1 MYEIIADNMLLYSP
15 QIESQGYIVTNP
27 TLTKEVNRAGCLEF
41 SIPPNH
47 PFYGKLEKLRTI
59 VRVLQNG
66 IEIWRGRVLSTEK
79 NFYLMQK
86 IVCEGELAFLNDTLV
101 PPYDY
106 SNGITLGNYFTFLVN
121 SYTNRCAPA
130 RMIQPG
136 IVTNA
141 SSGTIINDY
150 SESYTITLSELTNK
164 LTDTAGGYLK
174 IRRENGVAYLDY
186 LDILSDRCDQVI
198 EFGNNLI
205 DLTEFID
212 ASEVYS
218 ILLPLGKQDDD
229 GNHLTISSV
238 NGGSRYL
245 VNQAAVN
252 TFGPIVRTAEF
263 SDIEN
268 PSTLLAEGQKILSK
282 AVEAATTITVK
293 AVDLYLLGA
302 EVGSLDAGSIVR
314 VKSAPHG
321 IDADFL
327 CSKVEINMESPDQ
340 STYTFGLASSSLT
353 DKQFNHNRK
362 TQQQIDQTKSDL
374 EDDIGDSLEE
384 SKSYTDK
391 KWHEVTTS
399 QDEFKVEYGRKIT
412 EIEDNITTVTEDVSN
427 LSVRADEIATS
438 VSQTK
443 TELEGEIERSK
454 TEMKSEVSQTASQIY
469 AKVSSVETKA
479 DDAGTTASSAYS
491 EAIMAANKVS
501 LVVSGGSSSSS
512 MTINPDF
519 ISLVSNKVEISSGIS
534 DIKGA
539 IYSNGY
545 GVYVAQSAG
554 TLYLGQ
560 SGCTTYCKGQ
570 LYAGYMYVEGQL
582 HVETNCVV
590 DGQVHA
596 RSGLFDSWCYSPDW
610 TNGSDRK
617 LKTDIQEL
625 SEDLFSEF
633 IFSLKPVEY
642 RYKEDTSRKLRFGF
656 IAQDIKEELKEIGY
670 GDTGALVT
678 AAKFKEDDEE
688 ETLTLSYTDIIA
700 PLVSA
705 VQSLH
710 KKVEALTQEVEALK
724 KGASV
729 NGEYS
734 ELS

>member
-15 QIESQGYIVTNP
+15 KIESQGYIVTDP
-27 TLTKEVNRAGCLEF
+27 TLTKEVNRAGSLEF
-41 SIPPNH
+41 SMPPNH
-47 PFYGKLEKLRTI
+47 PFYGKLVKLRTI

-66 IEIWRGRVLSTEK
+66 VEIWRGRVLSTEK

-106 SNGITLGNYFTFLVN
+106 SNGVTLGNYFTFLVN

-130 RMIQPG
+130 RMIRPG

-198 EFGNNLI
+198 EFGSNLI

-229 GNHLTISSV
+229 GNYLTISSV

-245 VNQAAVN
+245 INQAAVN

-263 SDIEN
+263 SDIDN
-268 PSTLLAEGQKILSK
+268 PSTLLAEGQKLLSK

-314 VKSAPHG
+314 VKSVPHG

-362 TQQQIDQTKSDL
+362 TQQQIDQTKNDL

-399 QDEFKVEYGRKIT
+399 QDEFKVEYGKKVT
-412 EIEDNITTVTEDVSN
+412 EIEGKITTVTEDVSN

-443 TELEGEIERSK
+443 TELEGDIERSK
-454 TEMKSEVSQTASQIY
+454 TEMKSEVSQTANQIY
-469 AKVSSVETKA
+469 SKVSSVETKA
-479 DDAGTTASSAYS
+479 DSANSTANEAYS
-491 EAIMAANKVS
+491 EAIQTANKLS
-501 LVVSGGSSSSS
+501 LVVTSGSSSSS
-512 MTINPDF
+512 MTINPNF
-519 ISLVSNKVEISSGIS
+519 ISIVSQQVEVSSGIS
-534 DIKGA
+534 DIKLLISGN
-539 IYSNGY
+539 SY

-554 TLYLGQ
+554 TLYLGS
-560 SGCTTYCKGQ
+560 SGSYTYCKGS
-570 LYAGYMYVEGQL
+570 LSCGYLVCEGQIRGMGNL
-582 HVETNCVV
+582 VI
-590 DGQVHA
+590 DGQLSA
-596 RSGLFDSWCYSPDW
+596 YSAIFTGKCQASDFV
-610 TNGSDRK
+610 TKSDRR
-617 LKTDIQEL
+617 LKKDIQEL
-625 SEDLFSEF
+625 NEEESSAF
-633 IFSLKPVEY
+633 IYGLTPVRY
-642 RYKEDTSRKLRFGF
+642 RYISGGRDVDYFGF
-656 IAQDIKEELKEIGY
+656 IAQEVEESL
-670 GDTGALVT
+670 T
-678 AAKFKEDDEE
+678 AAGYDTQQGGIVSEDEDGFLALDYTKF
-688 ETLTLSYTDIIA
+688 TA
-700 PLVSA
+700 PLVKT
-705 VQSLH
+705 VQALE
-710 KKVEALTQEVEALK
+710 KRVAALEAKLAAQE
-724 KGASV
+724 GR
-729 NGEYS
+729 
-734 ELS
+734 

>member
-15 QIESQGYIVTNP
+15 KIESQGYIVTDP
-27 TLTKEVNRAGCLEF
+27 TLTKEVNRAGSLEF
-41 SIPPNH
+41 SMPPDH
-47 PFYGKLEKLRTI
+47 PFYGKLVKLRTI

-66 IEIWRGRVLSTEK
+66 VEIWRGRVLSTEK

-121 SYTNRCAPA
+121 SYTNQCTPA
-130 RMIQPG
+130 RMIRPG

-164 LTDTAGGYLK
+164 LIDTAGGYLK

-198 EFGNNLI
+198 EFGSNLI

-229 GNHLTISSV
+229 GNYLTISSV

-245 VNQAAVN
+245 INQAAVN

-263 SDIEN
+263 SDIDN
-268 PSTLLAEGQKILSK
+268 PSTLLAEGQKLLSK

-314 VKSAPHG
+314 VKSVPHG

-362 TQQQIDQTKSDL
+362 TQQQIDQTKNDL

-399 QDEFKVEYGRKIT
+399 QDEFKVEYGKKVT
-412 EIEDNITTVTEDVSN
+412 EIEGKITTVTEDVSN

-443 TELEGEIERSK
+443 TELEGDIERSK

-469 AKVSSVETKA
+469 SKVSSVETKA
-479 DDAGTTASSAYS
+479 DSANSTANEAYS
-491 EAIMAANKVS
+491 EAIQTANKLS
-501 LVVSGGSSSSS
+501 LVVTSGSSSSS
-512 MTINPDF
+512 MTINPNF
-519 ISLVSNKVEISSGIS
+519 ISIVSQQVEVSSGIS
-534 DIKGA
+534 DIKLLISGN
-539 IYSNGY
+539 SY

-554 TLYLGQ
+554 TLYLGS
-560 SGCTTYCKGQ
+560 SGSYTYCKGS
-570 LYAGYMYVEGQL
+570 LSCGYLVCDGQIRGMGNLVIDGQL
-582 HVETNCVV
+582 S
-590 DGQVHA
+590 A
-596 RSGLFDSWCYSPDW
+596 YSAIFAGKCQASDFV
-610 TNGSDRK
+610 NKSDRR
-617 LKTDIQEL
+617 LKKDIQEL
-625 SEDLFSEF
+625 NEEESTAF
-633 IFSLKPVEY
+633 IYGLTPVRYRYISGGRDVEY
-642 RYKEDTSRKLRFGF
+642 FGF
-656 IAQDIKEELKEIGY
+656 IAQEVEESL
-670 GDTGALVT
+670 T
-678 AAKFKEDDEE
+678 AAGYDARQCAIISEDEDGFLALDYTKF
-688 ETLTLSYTDIIA
+688 TA
-700 PLVSA
+700 PLVKT
-705 VQSLH
+705 VQALE
-710 KKVEALTQEVEALK
+710 KRVAALEAKLAAQE
-724 KGASV
+724 G
-729 NGEYS
+729 G
-734 ELS
+734 

>member
-15 QIESQGYIVTNP
+15 KIESQGYIVTDP
-27 TLTKEVNRAGCLEF
+27 ILTKEVNRAGSLEF
-41 SIPPNH
+41 SMPPNH
-47 PFYGKLEKLRTI
+47 PFYGKLVKLRTI

-66 IEIWRGRVLSTEK
+66 VEIWRGRVLSTEK

-130 RMIQPG
+130 RMIRPG

-164 LTDTAGGYLK
+164 LIDTAGGYLK

-198 EFGNNLI
+198 EFGSNLI

-229 GNHLTISSV
+229 GNYLTISSV

-245 VNQAAVN
+245 INQAAAN

-263 SDIEN
+263 SDIDN
-268 PSTLLAEGQKILSK
+268 PSTLLAEGQKLLSK

-314 VKSAPHG
+314 VKSVPHG

-340 STYTFGLASSSLT
+340 STYTFGLASGSLT

-362 TQQQIDQTKSDL
+362 TQQQIDQTKNDL

-399 QDEFKVEYGRKIT
+399 QDEFKVEYGKKVT
-412 EIEDNITTVTEDVSN
+412 EIEGKIKTVTEDVSN

-443 TELEGEIERSK
+443 TELEGDIERSK
-454 TEMKSEVSQTASQIY
+454 TEMKSEVSQTANQIY
-469 AKVSSVETKA
+469 SKVSSVETKA
-479 DDAGTTASSAYS
+479 DSANSTANEAYS
-491 EAIMAANKVS
+491 EAIQTANKLS
-501 LVVSGGSSSSS
+501 LVVTSGSSSSS
-512 MTINPDF
+512 MTINPNF
-519 ISLVSNKVEISSGIS
+519 ISIVSQQVEVSSGIS
-534 DIKGA
+534 DIKLLISGN
-539 IYSNGY
+539 SH

-554 TLYLGQ
+554 TLYLGS
-560 SGCTTYCKGQ
+560 SGSYTYCKGS
-570 LYAGYMYVEGQL
+570 LSCGYLVCEGQIRGMGNL
-582 HVETNCVV
+582 VI
-590 DGQVHA
+590 DGQLSA
-596 RSGLFDSWCYSPDW
+596 YSAIFAGKCQASDFV
-610 TNGSDRK
+610 TKSDRR
-617 LKTDIQEL
+617 LKKDIQEL
-625 SEDLFSEF
+625 NEEESAAF
-633 IFSLKPVEY
+633 IYGLTPVRYRYISGGRDVEY
-642 RYKEDTSRKLRFGF
+642 FGF
-656 IAQDIKEELKEIGY
+656 IAQEVEESL
-670 GDTGALVT
+670 T
-678 AAKFKEDDEE
+678 AAGYDAQQGAIVSEDEDGFLALDYTKF
-688 ETLTLSYTDIIA
+688 TA
-700 PLVSA
+700 PLVKT
-705 VQSLH
+705 VQALE
-710 KKVEALTQEVEALK
+710 KRVAALEAKLAAQE
-724 KGASV
+724 GR
-729 NGEYS
+729 
-734 ELS
+734 

>member
-15 QIESQGYIVTNP
+15 KIESQGYIVTDP
-27 TLTKEVNRAGCLEF
+27 TLTKEVNRAGSLEF
-41 SIPPNH
+41 SMPPNH
-47 PFYGKLEKLRTI
+47 PFYGKLVKLRTI

-66 IEIWRGRVLSTEK
+66 VEIWRGRVLSTEK
-79 NFYLMQK
+79 SFYLTQK

-106 SNGITLGNYFTFLVN
+106 SNGVTLGNYFAFLVN
-121 SYTNRCAPA
+121 SYTNQCAPA
-130 RMIQPG
+130 RMIRPG

-198 EFGNNLI
+198 EFGSNLI

-229 GNHLTISSV
+229 GNYLTISSV

-245 VNQAAVN
+245 VNQTAVN

-263 SDIEN
+263 SDIDN
-268 PSTLLAEGQKILSK
+268 PSALLAEGQKLLSK

-302 EVGSLDAGSIVR
+302 EVSSLDAGSIVR
-314 VKSAPHG
+314 VKSVPHG

-362 TQQQIDQTKSDL
+362 TQQQIDQTKNDL

-399 QDEFKVEYGRKIT
+399 QDEFKVEYGKKVT
-412 EIEDNITTVTEDVSN
+412 EIEGKITTVTEDVSN

-443 TELEGEIERSK
+443 TELEGDIERSK
-454 TEMKSEVSQTASQIY
+454 TEMKSEVSQTANQIY
-469 AKVSSVETKA
+469 SKVSSVETKA
-479 DDAGTTASSAYS
+479 DSANSTANEAYS
-491 EAIMAANKVS
+491 EAIQTANKLS
-501 LVVSGGSSSSS
+501 LVVTSGSSSSS
-512 MTINPDF
+512 MTINPNF
-519 ISLVSNKVEISSGIS
+519 ISIVSQQVEVSSGIS
-534 DIKGA
+534 DIKLLISGN
-539 IYSNGY
+539 SY

-554 TLYLGQ
+554 TLYLGS
-560 SGCTTYCKGQ
+560 SGSYTYCKGS
-570 LYAGYMYVEGQL
+570 LSCGYLVCDGQIRGMGNLVIDGQL
-582 HVETNCVV
+582 S
-590 DGQVHA
+590 A
-596 RSGLFDSWCYSPDW
+596 YSAIFAGKCQASDFV
-610 TNGSDRK
+610 NKSDRR
-617 LKTDIQEL
+617 LKKDIQEL
-625 SEDLFSEF
+625 NEEESTAF
-633 IFSLKPVEY
+633 IYGLTPVRYRYISGGRDVEY
-642 RYKEDTSRKLRFGF
+642 FGF
-656 IAQDIKEELKEIGY
+656 IAQEVEESL
-670 GDTGALVT
+670 T
-678 AAKFKEDDEE
+678 AAGYDARQCAIISEDEDGFLALDYTKF
-688 ETLTLSYTDIIA
+688 TA
-700 PLVSA
+700 PLVKT
-705 VQSLH
+705 VQALE
-710 KKVEALTQEVEALK
+710 KRVAALEAKLAAQE
-724 KGASV
+724 GR
-729 NGEYS
+729 
-734 ELS
+734 

>member
-15 QIESQGYIVTNP
+15 KIESQGYIVTDP
-27 TLTKEVNRAGCLEF
+27 TLTKEVNRAGSLEF
-41 SIPPNH
+41 SMPPNH
-47 PFYGKLEKLRTI
+47 PFYGKLVKLRTI

-66 IEIWRGRVLSTEK
+66 VEIWRGRVLSTEK

-121 SYTNRCAPA
+121 SYTNQCAPA
-130 RMIQPG
+130 RMIRPG
-136 IVTNA
+136 VVTNA

-198 EFGNNLI
+198 EFGSNLI

-229 GNHLTISSV
+229 GNYLTISSV

-245 VNQAAVN
+245 INQAAAN

-263 SDIEN
+263 SDIDN
-268 PSTLLAEGQKILSK
+268 PSTLLAEGQKLLSK

-314 VKSAPHG
+314 VKSVPHG

-362 TQQQIDQTKSDL
+362 TQQQIDQTKNDL

-399 QDEFKVEYGRKIT
+399 QDEFKVEYGKKVT
-412 EIEDNITTVTEDVSN
+412 EIEGKITTVTEDVSN

-443 TELEGEIERSK
+443 TELEGDIERSK
-454 TEMKSEVSQTASQIY
+454 TEMKSEVSQTANQIY
-469 AKVSSVETKA
+469 SKVSSVETKA
-479 DDAGTTASSAYS
+479 DSANSTANEAYS
-491 EAIMAANKVS
+491 EAIQTANKLS
-501 LVVSGGSSSSS
+501 LVVTSGSSSSS
-512 MTINPDF
+512 MTINPNF
-519 ISLVSNKVEISSGIS
+519 ISIVSQQVEVSSGIS
-534 DIKGA
+534 DIKLLISGN
-539 IYSNGY
+539 SY

-554 TLYLGQ
+554 TLYLGS
-560 SGCTTYCKGQ
+560 SGSYTYCKGS
-570 LYAGYMYVEGQL
+570 LSCGYLVCNGQIRGMGNLVIDGQL
-582 HVETNCVV
+582 S
-590 DGQVHA
+590 A
-596 RSGLFDSWCYSPDW
+596 YSAIFTGKCQASDFV
-610 TNGSDRK
+610 TKSDRR
-617 LKTDIQEL
+617 LKKDIQEL
-625 SEDLFSEF
+625 NEEESSAF
-633 IFSLKPVEY
+633 IYGLTPVRYRYISGGRDVEY
-642 RYKEDTSRKLRFGF
+642 FGF
-656 IAQDIKEELKEIGY
+656 IAQEVEESLAAAGY
-670 GDTGALVT
+670 DTQQGAIVSEDEDGFLALDYT
-678 AAKFKEDDEE
+678 KF
-688 ETLTLSYTDIIA
+688 TA
-700 PLVSA
+700 PLVKT
-705 VQSLH
+705 VQALE
-710 KKVEALTQEVEALK
+710 KRVAALEAKLAAQE
-724 KGASV
+724 GR
-729 NGEYS
+729 
-734 ELS
+734 

>member
-15 QIESQGYIVTNP
+15 KIESQGYIVTDP
-27 TLTKEVNRAGCLEF
+27 TLTKEVNRAGSLEF
-41 SIPPNH
+41 GMPPNH
-47 PFYGKLEKLRTI
+47 PFYGKLVKLRTI

-66 IEIWRGRVLSTEK
+66 VEIWRGRVLSTEK
-79 NFYLMQK
+79 SFYLTQK

-106 SNGITLGNYFTFLVN
+106 SNGVTLGNYFTFLVN

-130 RMIQPG
+130 RMIRPG

-150 SESYTITLSELTNK
+150 SENYTITLSELTNK
-164 LTDTAGGYLK
+164 LIDTAGGYLK

-198 EFGNNLI
+198 EFGSNLI

-229 GNHLTISSV
+229 GNYLTISSV

-263 SDIEN
+263 SDIDN
-268 PSTLLAEGQKILSK
+268 PSALLAEGQKLLSK

-302 EVGSLDAGSIVR
+302 EVSSLDAGSIVR
-314 VKSAPHG
+314 VKSVPHG

-362 TQQQIDQTKSDL
+362 TQQQIDQTKNDL

-399 QDEFKVEYGRKIT
+399 QDEFKVEYGKKVT
-412 EIEDNITTVTEDVSN
+412 EIEGKITTVTEDVSN

-443 TELEGEIERSK
+443 TELEGDIERSK
-454 TEMKSEVSQTASQIY
+454 TEMKSEVSQTANQIY
-469 AKVSSVETKA
+469 SKVSSVETKA
-479 DDAGTTASSAYS
+479 DSANSTANEAYS
-491 EAIMAANKVS
+491 EAIQTANKLS
-501 LVVSGGSSSSS
+501 LVVTSGSSSSS
-512 MTINPDF
+512 MTINPNF
-519 ISLVSNKVEISSGIS
+519 ISIVSQQVEVSSGIS
-534 DIKGA
+534 DIKLLISGN
-539 IYSNGY
+539 SY

-554 TLYLGQ
+554 TLYLGS
-560 SGCTTYCKGQ
+560 SGSYTYCKGS
-570 LYAGYMYVEGQL
+570 LSCGYLVCEGQIRGMGNL
-582 HVETNCVV
+582 VI
-590 DGQVHA
+590 DGQLSA
-596 RSGLFDSWCYSPDW
+596 YSAIFAGKCQASDFV
-610 TNGSDRK
+610 TKSDRR
-617 LKTDIQEL
+617 LKKDIHEL
-625 SEDLFSEF
+625 NEEESAAF
-633 IFSLKPVEY
+633 IYGLTPVRYRYISGGRDVEY
-642 RYKEDTSRKLRFGF
+642 FGF
-656 IAQDIKEELKEIGY
+656 IAQEVEESLAAAGY
-670 GDTGALVT
+670 DTQQGGIVSEDEDGFLALDYT
-678 AAKFKEDDEE
+678 KF
-688 ETLTLSYTDIIA
+688 TA
-700 PLVSA
+700 PLVKT
-705 VQSLH
+705 VQALE
-710 KKVEALTQEVEALK
+710 KRVAALEAKLAAQE
-724 KGASV
+724 GR
-729 NGEYS
+729 
-734 ELS
+734 